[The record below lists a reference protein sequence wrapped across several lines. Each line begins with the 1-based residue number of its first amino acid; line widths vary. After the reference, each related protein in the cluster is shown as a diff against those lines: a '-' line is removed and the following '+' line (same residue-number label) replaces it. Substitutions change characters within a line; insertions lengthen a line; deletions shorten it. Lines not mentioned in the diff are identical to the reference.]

1 MFECATCPKV
11 FSSEKQLKTHFYNVH
26 QKTKEILK
34 CEECG
39 KQFTNKIKFDIHRIK
54 VHTIQKCDVC
64 GLDMAQS
71 NLQRHKREKHEKEAH
86 QYSCSICNKSFS
98 RKYHL
103 ERHQS
108 TCIIHQFFLII
119 YALKE
124 VLKKIQL
131 N

>member
-39 KQFTNKIKFDIHRIK
+39 KHFTNKIKFNNHRLK
-54 VHTIQKCDVC
+54 VHTMQKFDVC
-64 GLDMAQS
+64 GFDIAQTS
-71 NLQRHKREKHEKEAH
+71 LQRHKRESKESGDAE
-86 QYSCSICNKSFS
+86 S
-98 RKYHL
+98 RKPWEH
-103 ERHQS
+103 RS
-108 TCIIHQFFLII
+108 TAPRKI
-119 YALKE
+119 LK
-124 VLKKIQL
+124 